1 MSRSGIAAVAAVG
14 FVSLAGAAP
23 APIVFDTPVNDE
35 KGMMVLGNGEVGA
48 MAWLDA
54 AGTLHTVLQNSDSWN
69 EGGRHVKTGAVDYET
84 KSPVDEGSYRQELSM
99 ERGEFEASWKSGGR
113 EVSLRYRVQ
122 HGTDSIAV
130 CDVKGAPDVE
140 AKVVNWRLYPGG
152 SKEFSSSKQYGA
164 SGLGNQFDGATEN
177 GKPITFTINADR
189 LVPGGWCHV
198 NRNET
203 VAKMMKYY
211 DYYQATG
218 DLGKPDLLSNR
229 VFGGV
234 TRKIV
239 GKTTSVQQ
247 QGGVAEGKTAR
258 VQQQGGA
265 AEGKAASVRQQ
276 DGDLAVVRL
285 LSSDVPS
292 RALFLTAVTCLH
304 PCKDE
309 AEWLRRTNEMLDRA
323 GWTLDGEEAKRA
335 AHIAAWRAFW
345 DRSHIDV
352 TPSDAAKNKPR
363 KPYALPTNDKLP
375 LSFGV
380 DSKGG
385 NRFLGT
391 FVSAEVEFDGKVVYS
406 GVPKAGDVIGRTS
419 FQPQAKSAKSAKDS
433 ADEKLCGIGEL
444 RIFRFACTFMT
455 DRFEKPQR
463 LLDNVTPGRGDG
475 FLVDVLNGQIR
486 LVAGKNWFTHPTKL
500 RAGRKTAIEV
510 VVSQSGAAKIVVNGV
525 AMESNF
531 GAASVADECAAITLR
546 YAAQRYLNG
555 CTGRGRLPIRFNGS
569 LFTMSH
575 KGDPDYR
582 QWGHGYWW
590 QNTRLPYYTMF
601 ASGDLD
607 MLQPLFNMY
616 CGLIDFNVK
625 RTRKYLGHGG
635 AYFPECMQ
643 PWGDH
648 FLSVYSANRFLQ
660 YEKGAWKD
668 RTDKLQ
674 LSGWHK
680 YEWVGQ
686 LELSLMLLRYYAF
699 TQDDAWFKMK
709 ALPSVRE
716 YVRYFDEH
724 YKLDANGRYLMHP
737 AQATEMWWNCTNP
750 MPEIAGLTC
759 VTEMLLALP
768 KGVLSEDDRAL
779 FAKIRARIPE
789 LPTRKLGGKVAFA
802 PADKF
807 ASRHKFETPEL
818 YCVFPFRLCSFEKPN
833 VEIGRHSYREGRMYK
848 LYHGWA
854 QDEVNAAYLGMTEE
868 ARKHIADRAL
878 THSKKIYRWP
888 AYWGPNFNWC
898 PDQDEGGIFLSTIQS
913 MLMQYEGDKIF
924 LLPAWPKDWNCD
936 FKLHAP
942 KNTTIEGRVENGELK
957 DFVVTPASRRKDVQI
972 NAVH

>member
-1 MSRSGIAAVAAVG
+1 
-14 FVSLAGAAP
+14 
-23 APIVFDTPVNDE
+23 
-35 KGMMVLGNGEVGA
+35 
-48 MAWLDA
+48 
-54 AGTLHTVLQNSDSWN
+54 
-69 EGGRHVKTGAVDYET
+69 
-84 KSPVDEGSYRQELSM
+84 
-99 ERGEFEASWKSGGR
+99 
-113 EVSLRYRVQ
+113 
-122 HGTDSIAV
+122 
-130 CDVKGAPDVE
+130 
-140 AKVVNWRLYPGG
+140 
-152 SKEFSSSKQYGA
+152 
-164 SGLGNQFDGATEN
+164 
-177 GKPITFTINADR
+177 
-189 LVPGGWCHV
+189 
-198 NRNET
+198 
-203 VAKMMKYY
+203 
-211 DYYQATG
+211 
-218 DLGKPDLLSNR
+218 
-229 VFGGV
+229 
-234 TRKIV
+234 
-239 GKTTSVQQ
+239 
-247 QGGVAEGKTAR
+247 
-258 VQQQGGA
+258 
-265 AEGKAASVRQQ
+265 
-276 DGDLAVVRL
+276 
-285 LSSDVPS
+285 
-292 RALFLTAVTCLH
+292 
-304 PCKDE
+304 
-309 AEWLRRTNEMLDRA
+309 MLDRD
-323 GWTLDGEEAKRA
+323 GWTLNGEEAKRA

-352 TPSDAAKNKPR
+352 TPSDAAKNAPR

-375 LSFGV
+375 LSIGV

-391 FVSAEVEFDGKVVYS
+391 FVSAEVELDGKVLYS
-406 GVPKAGDVIGRTS
+406 GVPKAGEAVATGKM
-419 FQPQAKSAKSAKDS
+419 PVVPVA
-433 ADEKLCGIGEL
+433 GETPATPATDKTPATPATGKMPVVPV
-444 RIFRFACTFMT
+444 FRFACTFMT
-455 DRFEKPQR
+455 DRFERPQR
-463 LLDNVTPGRGDG
+463 LLDNATPGKGDG

-486 LVAGKNWFTHPTKL
+486 FLAGKNSFVHPTKL

-510 VVSQSGAAKIVVNGV
+510 VVSRNGIAKIVVNGV
-525 AMESNF
+525 PLERSF
-531 GAASVADECAAITLR
+531 GAASVTDECAAITLR

-668 RTDKLQ
+668 RKDKLQ

-699 TQDDAWFKMK
+699 TQDDAWFRTK

-807 ASRHKFETPEL
+807 ASRHNLETPEL

-854 QDEVNAAYLGMTEE
+854 QDEVNAAYLGPCAHALEE
-868 ARKHIADRAL
+868 HLPLAGVLGPELQLVSGSGRRRNLPEHDSVDAHAVRRRQDLPPARMA
-878 THSKKIYRWP
+878 
-888 AYWGPNFNWC
+888 
-898 PDQDEGGIFLSTIQS
+898 EGL
-913 MLMQYEGDKIF
+913 
-924 LLPAWPKDWNCD
+924 
-936 FKLHAP
+936 
-942 KNTTIEGRVENGELK
+942 EL
-957 DFVVTPASRRKDVQI
+957 
-972 NAVH
+972 

>member
-1 MSRSGIAAVAAVG
+1 MKIKTLIASAG
-14 FVSLAGAAP
+14 LVSIALAYAP
-23 APIVFDTPVNDE
+23 APIVFDTPAADE
-35 KGMMVLGNGEVGA
+35 KDMMVLGNGEVGA

-69 EGGRHVKTGAVDYET
+69 EGGRHVKTGAIDYET
-84 KSPVDEGSYRQELSM
+84 KSPVDEGTYRQELSM

-113 EVSLRYRVQ
+113 EVTVRYRVQ

-152 SKEFSSSKQYGA
+152 EKEFYSSKQYGA

-229 VFGGV
+229 VFGGM

-239 GKTTSVQQ
+239 GKTASVQQ
-247 QGGVAEGKTAR
+247 QGGAGCGKTAS

-265 AEGKAASVRQQ
+265 ECGKTASVQQ
-276 DGDLAVVRL
+276 QGGDLAVVRL

-292 RALFLTAVTCLH
+292 RALFLTAITCLH

-309 AEWLRRTNEMLDRA
+309 AEWLRRTNDMLDRD
-323 GWTLDGEEAKRA
+323 GWTIDGEEAKRA

-352 TPSDAAKNKPR
+352 TPSDAAKNAPR

-375 LSFGV
+375 LSIGV

-391 FVSAEVEFDGKVVYS
+391 FVSAEVELDGKVLYS
-406 GVPKAGDVIGRTS
+406 GVPKAGEVVATGKM
-419 FQPQAKSAKSAKDS
+419 PVAPVA
-433 ADEKLCGIGEL
+433 GETPATPATGKMPVVPV
-444 RIFRFACTFMT
+444 FRFACTFST
-455 DRFEKPQR
+455 DRFERPQR

-486 LVAGKNWFTHPTKL
+486 LLAGHIWFVHPTKL

-510 VVSQSGAAKIVVNGV
+510 VVSRNGIAKIVVNGV
-525 AMESNF
+525 PLERSF
-531 GAASVADECAAITLR
+531 GAASVTDECAAITLR

-616 CGLIDFNVK
+616 CGLIDFNMK

-699 TQDDAWFKMK
+699 TQDDAWLKTK

-807 ASRHKFETPEL
+807 AGRHNFETPEL

-942 KNTTIEGRVENGELK
+942 KNTVIQGHVENGELK
-957 DFVVTPASRRKDVQI
+957 DLVVTPASRRKDVQI

>member
-1 MSRSGIAAVAAVG
+1 M
-14 FVSLAGAAP
+14 
-23 APIVFDTPVNDE
+23 
-35 KGMMVLGNGEVGA
+35 
-48 MAWLDA
+48 
-54 AGTLHTVLQNSDSWN
+54 
-69 EGGRHVKTGAVDYET
+69 TGA
-84 KSPVDEGSYRQELSM
+84 
-99 ERGEFEASWKSGGR
+99 
-113 EVSLRYRVQ
+113 RV
-122 HGTDSIAV
+122 
-130 CDVKGAPDVE
+130 
-140 AKVVNWRLYPGG
+140 
-152 SKEFSSSKQYGA
+152 
-164 SGLGNQFDGATEN
+164 
-177 GKPITFTINADR
+177 
-189 LVPGGWCHV
+189 
-198 NRNET
+198 
-203 VAKMMKYY
+203 
-211 DYYQATG
+211 
-218 DLGKPDLLSNR
+218 
-229 VFGGV
+229 
-234 TRKIV
+234 
-239 GKTTSVQQ
+239 
-247 QGGVAEGKTAR
+247 
-258 VQQQGGA
+258 
-265 AEGKAASVRQQ
+265 
-276 DGDLAVVRL
+276 
-285 LSSDVPS
+285 
-292 RALFLTAVTCLH
+292 LFLTAVTCLH
-304 PCKDE
+304 PCADE
-309 AEWLRRTNEMLDRA
+309 AEWLRRTNGMLDKD
-323 GWTLDGEEAKRA
+323 GWSLAEEDAKRA
-335 AHIAAWRAFW
+335 EHVAAWTKFW

-352 TPSDAAKNKPR
+352 TPSDAAKNAPR

-391 FVSAEVEFDGKVVYS
+391 FASAEVELDGNVLYS
-406 GVPKAGDVIGRTS
+406 GVPKAGDVIDLCDGGCGNAASALRDGEGAAATSGRDGN
-419 FQPQAKSAKSAKDS
+419 A
-433 ADEKLCGIGEL
+433 
-444 RIFRFACTFMT
+444 FRFACTFTT
-455 DRFEKPQR
+455 DRFERPQR
-463 LLDNVTPGRGDG
+463 LLDNATPGKSDG
-475 FLVDVLNGQIR
+475 FLVDALQGQIR
-486 LVAGKNWFTHPTKL
+486 LLAGKNWFTHPTKL

-510 VVSQSGAAKIVVNGV
+510 VVSRNGIAKIVVNGV
-525 AMESNF
+525 ALERSF

-699 TQDDAWFKMK
+699 TQDDAWLRTK

-807 ASRHKFETPEL
+807 ASHHNLETPEL

-868 ARKHIADRAL
+868 ARVHIAGRAL
-878 THSKKIYRWP
+878 THSKNIYRWP

-942 KNTTIEGRVENGELK
+942 KNTTIEGRVENGELREL
-957 DFVVTPASRRKDVQI
+957 VVTPVSRRADLKVCGR
-972 NAVH
+972 H

>member
-1 MSRSGIAAVAAVG
+1 MKTKTLIVSAGLAAAA
-14 FVSLAGAAP
+14 FAYAP
-23 APIVFDTPVNDE
+23 TSIVFDTPAADE

-69 EGGRHVKTGAVDYET
+69 EGGRHVKTGAIDYET

-113 EVSLRYRVQ
+113 AVSLRYRIQ
-122 HGTDSIAV
+122 QGTDSIAV

-152 SKEFSSSKQYGA
+152 SKEFASSKQYGA
-164 SGLGNQFDGATEN
+164 SGLGNHFDGAMEN
-177 GKPITFTINADR
+177 GKPITFTISADR

-234 TRKIV
+234 TRKYC
-239 GKTTSVQQ
+239 
-247 QGGVAEGKTAR
+247 
-258 VQQQGGA
+258 GA
-265 AEGKAASVRQQ
+265 ARRDASPHHVAR
-276 DGDLAVVRL
+276 
-285 LSSDVPS
+285 PT
-292 RALFLTAVTCLH
+292 LFLTAITCLH

-309 AEWLRRTNEMLDRA
+309 AEWLRRTNDMLDRD
-323 GWTLDGEEAKRA
+323 GWNIDGEEAKRA

-345 DRSHIDV
+345 NRSHIDV
-352 TPSDAAKNKPR
+352 TPSDAAKNTPR

-375 LSFGV
+375 LSLGV

-391 FVSAEVEFDGKVVYS
+391 FASAEVEIDGKMLYS
-406 GVPKAGDVIGRTS
+406 GVPKAGEVIDLRGGEGAAATSGRDGN
-419 FQPQAKSAKSAKDS
+419 A
-433 ADEKLCGIGEL
+433 
-444 RIFRFACTFMT
+444 FRFACTFST

-486 LVAGKNWFTHPTKL
+486 LVAGHNWFTHPTKL

-510 VVSQSGAAKIVVNGV
+510 VVSRNGAAKIVVNGV
-525 AMESNF
+525 PLELSF

-575 KGDPDYR
+575 NGDPDYR
-582 QWGHGYWW
+582 KWGHGYWW

-625 RTRKYLGHGG
+625 RTRRYLGHGG

-648 FLSVYSANRFLQ
+648 FLSVYSANPSLQ
-660 YEKGAWKD
+660 YDKGAWKD
-668 RTDKLQ
+668 RKDKLQ

-686 LELSLMLLRYYAF
+686 LELSLMLLRYHAF
-699 TQDDAWFKMK
+699 TQDDEWFRTK
-709 ALPSVRE
+709 ALPSIRE

-750 MPEIAGLTC
+750 MPEVAGLTC

-768 KGVLSEDDRAL
+768 KGVLSADDRAL
-779 FAKIRARIPE
+779 FAKIRARVPE

-807 ASRHKFETPEL
+807 ASRHNLETPEL

-868 ARKHIADRAL
+868 ARVHIAGRAL
-878 THSKKIYRWP
+878 THSKNIYRWP

-942 KNTTIEGRVENGELK
+942 KNTTIEGRVENGELREL
-957 DFVVTPASRRKDVQI
+957 VVTPVSRRADLKVCG
-972 NAVH
+972 NH

>member
-1 MSRSGIAAVAAVG
+1 MNRSGIVAVVAVG

-23 APIVFDTPVNDE
+23 APIVFDTPAADE

-69 EGGRHVKTGAVDYET
+69 EGGRHVKTGAIDYET
-84 KSPVDEGSYRQELSM
+84 KSPVDEGTYRQELSM
-99 ERGEFEASWKSGGR
+99 ERGEFDATWKSGGR
-113 EVSLRYRVQ
+113 AVSLRYRIQ

-152 SKEFSSSKQYGA
+152 EKEFASSKRYGA
-164 SGLGNQFDGATEN
+164 SGLGNHFDGATEN

-189 LVPGGWCHV
+189 LVPGGWYHV

-218 DLGKPDLLSNR
+218 DLGKLDLLSNR

-247 QGGVAEGKTAR
+247 QGGAAEGKTAR

-265 AEGKAASVRQQ
+265 GCGKTASVRQQ
-276 DGDLAVVRL
+276 GGDLAVIRL
-285 LSSDVPS
+285 LSSDVPP

-309 AEWLRRTNEMLDRA
+309 AEWLRRTNEMLDRD
-323 GWTLDGEEAKRA
+323 GWTIDGEEAKRA

-345 DRSHIDV
+345 ERSHIDV

-363 KPYALPTNDKLP
+363 SPYALPTNDKLP
-375 LSFGV
+375 LSIGV

-406 GVPKAGDVIGRTS
+406 GVPKAGDVIGKTS
-419 FQPQAKSAKSAKDS
+419 FQPQAKSAKDS
-433 ADEKLCGIGEL
+433 VDEKPCGIGEL
-444 RIFRFACTFMT
+444 RVFRFACTFST

-463 LLDNVTPGRGDG
+463 LLDNVTPGKGDG

-510 VVSQSGAAKIVVNGV
+510 VVSQNGIAKIVVNGV
-525 AMESNF
+525 PMESNF

-668 RTDKLQ
+668 RADKLQ

-699 TQDDAWFKMK
+699 TQDDAWFKTK

-779 FAKIRARIPE
+779 FAKIRARIPD

-807 ASRHKFETPEL
+807 AGRHNFETPEL

-898 PDQDEGGIFLSTIQS
+898 PDQDEGGIFLITIQS
-913 MLMQYEGDKIF
+913 MLMQYDGDKIF

-942 KNTTIEGRVENGELK
+942 KNTVIQGHVENGELK
-957 DFVVTPASRRKDVQI
+957 DLVVTPASRRKDVQI

>member
-1 MSRSGIAAVAAVG
+1 MALERS
-14 FVSLAGAAP
+14 
-23 APIVFDTPVNDE
+23 
-35 KGMMVLGNGEVGA
+35 
-48 MAWLDA
+48 
-54 AGTLHTVLQNSDSWN
+54 
-69 EGGRHVKTGAVDYET
+69 
-84 KSPVDEGSYRQELSM
+84 
-99 ERGEFEASWKSGGR
+99 
-113 EVSLRYRVQ
+113 
-122 HGTDSIAV
+122 
-130 CDVKGAPDVE
+130 
-140 AKVVNWRLYPGG
+140 
-152 SKEFSSSKQYGA
+152 
-164 SGLGNQFDGATEN
+164 
-177 GKPITFTINADR
+177 
-189 LVPGGWCHV
+189 
-198 NRNET
+198 
-203 VAKMMKYY
+203 
-211 DYYQATG
+211 
-218 DLGKPDLLSNR
+218 
-229 VFGGV
+229 
-234 TRKIV
+234 
-239 GKTTSVQQ
+239 
-247 QGGVAEGKTAR
+247 
-258 VQQQGGA
+258 
-265 AEGKAASVRQQ
+265 
-276 DGDLAVVRL
+276 
-285 LSSDVPS
+285 
-292 RALFLTAVTCLH
+292 
-304 PCKDE
+304 
-309 AEWLRRTNEMLDRA
+309 
-323 GWTLDGEEAKRA
+323 
-335 AHIAAWRAFW
+335 
-345 DRSHIDV
+345 
-352 TPSDAAKNKPR
+352 
-363 KPYALPTNDKLP
+363 
-375 LSFGV
+375 
-380 DSKGG
+380 
-385 NRFLGT
+385 
-391 FVSAEVEFDGKVVYS
+391 
-406 GVPKAGDVIGRTS
+406 
-419 FQPQAKSAKSAKDS
+419 
-433 ADEKLCGIGEL
+433 
-444 RIFRFACTFMT
+444 
-455 DRFEKPQR
+455 
-463 LLDNVTPGRGDG
+463 
-475 FLVDVLNGQIR
+475 
-486 LVAGKNWFTHPTKL
+486 
-500 RAGRKTAIEV
+500 
-510 VVSQSGAAKIVVNGV
+510 
-525 AMESNF
+525 F

-546 YAAQRYLNG
+546 YAAQRYLNA
-555 CTGRGRLPIRFNGS
+555 CAGRGRLPIRFNGS

-616 CGLIDFNVK
+616 TGLLDFNVK

-648 FLSVYSANRFLQ
+648 FLSVYSANPSLQ
-660 YEKGAWKD
+660 YDKGAWKD
-668 RTDKLQ
+668 RKDKLQ

-699 TQDDAWFKMK
+699 TQDDAWFRTK

-779 FAKIRARIPE
+779 FAKIRTRIPE

-807 ASRHKFETPEL
+807 TSRHNLETPEL

-868 ARKHIADRAL
+868 ARVHIAGRAL
-878 THSKKIYRWP
+878 THSKNIYRWP

-942 KNTTIEGRVENGELK
+942 KNTTIQGRVENGELK
-957 DFVVTPASRRKDVQI
+957 DLVVTPASRRADLKVCGR
-972 NAVH
+972 H

>member
-1 MSRSGIAAVAAVG
+1 MKIKTLIASAG
-14 FVSLAGAAP
+14 LVSIALAYAP
-23 APIVFDTPVNDE
+23 APIVFDTPAADE

-69 EGGRHVKTGAVDYET
+69 EGGRHVKTGAIDYET
-84 KSPVDEGSYRQELSM
+84 KSPVDEGTYRQELSM
-99 ERGEFEASWKSGGR
+99 ERGEFEASWKSGGKA
-113 EVSLRYRVQ
+113 VSLRYRIQ
-122 HGTDSIAV
+122 QGTDSIAV

-152 SKEFSSSKQYGA
+152 SKQYGA

-177 GKPITFTINADR
+177 GKPITFTINADC

-234 TRKIV
+234 TRKYC
-239 GKTTSVQQ
+239 
-247 QGGVAEGKTAR
+247 
-258 VQQQGGA
+258 GA
-265 AEGKAASVRQQ
+265 ARRDASPHHVAR
-276 DGDLAVVRL
+276 
-285 LSSDVPS
+285 PT
-292 RALFLTAVTCLH
+292 LFLTAITCLH

-309 AEWLRRTNEMLDRA
+309 AEWLRRTNDMLDRD
-323 GWTLDGEEAKRA
+323 GWTIDGEEAKRA

-352 TPSDAAKNKPR
+352 TPSDAAKNAPR

-375 LSFGV
+375 LSIGV

-391 FVSAEVEFDGKVVYS
+391 FVSAEVELDGKVLYS
-406 GVPKAGDVIGRTS
+406 GVPKVGDTVGRS
-419 FQPQAKSAKSAKDS
+419 PRDRRDGNA
-433 ADEKLCGIGEL
+433 
-444 RIFRFACTFMT
+444 FRFACTFST

-463 LLDNVTPGRGDG
+463 LLDNATPGRGDG

-486 LVAGKNWFTHPTKL
+486 LLAGHNWFVHPTKL

-510 VVSQSGAAKIVVNGV
+510 VVSRNGIAKIVVNGV
-525 AMESNF
+525 ALERPF
-531 GAASVADECAAITLR
+531 GAASVTDECAAITLR

-575 KGDPDYR
+575 KDDPDYR

-616 CGLIDFNVK
+616 CGLIDFNMK

-648 FLSVYSANRFLQ
+648 LLNVYSANRFLQ

-686 LELSLMLLRYYAF
+686 LELSLMLLRYHAF
-699 TQDDAWFKMK
+699 TQDDEWFRMK

-768 KGVLSEDDRAL
+768 KGVVLGSELQLVSGPGRRRNLPEHDPVDADAVRGRQD
-779 FAKIRARIPE
+779 FPPARVAEGLE
-789 LPTRKLGGKVAFA
+789 LRLQ
-802 PADKF
+802 
-807 ASRHKFETPEL
+807 ASR
-818 YCVFPFRLCSFEKPN
+818 
-833 VEIGRHSYREGRMYK
+833 
-848 LYHGWA
+848 A
-854 QDEVNAAYLGMTEE
+854 EE
-868 ARKHIADRAL
+868 H
-878 THSKKIYRWP
+878 H
-888 AYWGPNFNWC
+888 
-898 PDQDEGGIFLSTIQS
+898 
-913 MLMQYEGDKIF
+913 
-924 LLPAWPKDWNCD
+924 
-936 FKLHAP
+936 H
-942 KNTTIEGRVENGELK
+942 
-957 DFVVTPASRRKDVQI
+957 
-972 NAVH
+972 

>member
-1 MSRSGIAAVAAVG
+1 M
-14 FVSLAGAAP
+14 
-23 APIVFDTPVNDE
+23 T
-35 KGMMVLGNGEVGA
+35 
-48 MAWLDA
+48 
-54 AGTLHTVLQNSDSWN
+54 
-69 EGGRHVKTGAVDYET
+69 
-84 KSPVDEGSYRQELSM
+84 
-99 ERGEFEASWKSGGR
+99 
-113 EVSLRYRVQ
+113 
-122 HGTDSIAV
+122 
-130 CDVKGAPDVE
+130 
-140 AKVVNWRLYPGG
+140 
-152 SKEFSSSKQYGA
+152 
-164 SGLGNQFDGATEN
+164 
-177 GKPITFTINADR
+177 
-189 LVPGGWCHV
+189 
-198 NRNET
+198 T
-203 VAKMMKYY
+203 VA
-211 DYYQATG
+211 
-218 DLGKPDLLSNR
+218 L
-229 VFGGV
+229 
-234 TRKIV
+234 
-239 GKTTSVQQ
+239 
-247 QGGVAEGKTAR
+247 
-258 VQQQGGA
+258 
-265 AEGKAASVRQQ
+265 
-276 DGDLAVVRL
+276 
-285 LSSDVPS
+285 
-292 RALFLTAVTCLH
+292 
-304 PCKDE
+304 
-309 AEWLRRTNEMLDRA
+309 
-323 GWTLDGEEAKRA
+323 
-335 AHIAAWRAFW
+335 
-345 DRSHIDV
+345 
-352 TPSDAAKNKPR
+352 
-363 KPYALPTNDKLP
+363 
-375 LSFGV
+375 
-380 DSKGG
+380 
-385 NRFLGT
+385 
-391 FVSAEVEFDGKVVYS
+391 
-406 GVPKAGDVIGRTS
+406 
-419 FQPQAKSAKSAKDS
+419 
-433 ADEKLCGIGEL
+433 
-444 RIFRFACTFMT
+444 
-455 DRFEKPQR
+455 
-463 LLDNVTPGRGDG
+463 
-475 FLVDVLNGQIR
+475 
-486 LVAGKNWFTHPTKL
+486 
-500 RAGRKTAIEV
+500 AIEV
-510 VVSQSGAAKIVVNGV
+510 VVSQNGAAKIVVNGV

-668 RTDKLQ
+668 RKDKLQ

-699 TQDDAWFKMK
+699 TQDDAWFRTK

-807 ASRHKFETPEL
+807 ASRHNLETPEL

-868 ARKHIADRAL
+868 ARVHIAGRAL
-878 THSKKIYRWP
+878 THSKNIYRWP

-942 KNTTIEGRVENGELK
+942 KNTTVEGRVVNGELK
-957 DFVVTPASRRKDVQI
+957 DLVVTPASRRADVI
-972 NAVH
+972 RGKEN

>member
-1 MSRSGIAAVAAVG
+1 MSRLGIAAVVAAG
-14 FVSLAGAAP
+14 LVSLAGAAP
-23 APIVFDTPVNDE
+23 APIVFDTPAADE

-69 EGGRHVKTGAVDYET
+69 EGGRHVKTGAIDYET
-84 KSPVDEGSYRQELSM
+84 KSPVDEGTYRQELSM
-99 ERGEFEASWKSGGR
+99 ERGEFEATWKSGGR
-113 EVSLRYRVQ
+113 AVSLRYRIQ

-152 SKEFSSSKQYGA
+152 EKEFASSKQYGA
-164 SGLGNQFDGATEN
+164 SGLGNHFDGATEN

-247 QGGVAEGKTAR
+247 QGGAAEGKTTS

-265 AEGKAASVRQQ
+265 AEGKTASVRQQ
-276 DGDLAVVRL
+276 DGDLAVIRL

-292 RALFLTAVTCLH
+292 RTLFLSAITCLH
-304 PCKDE
+304 PCRDE
-309 AEWLRRTNEMLDRA
+309 AEWLRRTNEMLDRD
-323 GWTLDGEEAKRA
+323 GWTIDGEAAKRA

-345 DRSHIDV
+345 ERSHIDV

-375 LSFGV
+375 LSLGV

-406 GVPKAGDVIGRTS
+406 GVPKAGDVIGKAS
-419 FQPQAKSAKSAKDS
+419 FQPHEKSAKSAKDS

-444 RIFRFACTFMT
+444 RVFRFACTFST

-463 LLDNVTPGRGDG
+463 LLDNVTPGKGDG

-668 RTDKLQ
+668 RKDKLQ

-699 TQDDAWFKMK
+699 TQDDAWFKAK

-807 ASRHKFETPEL
+807 ASRHNLETPEL

-898 PDQDEGGIFLSTIQS
+898 PDQDEGGIFLITIQS

-942 KNTTIEGRVENGELK
+942 KNTVIEGHVENGELK
-957 DFVVTPASRRKDVQI
+957 DLVVTPASRRKDVQI